1 MGSVIA
7 GMSAWYMYKE
17 NSIELLER
25 DMQAAK
31 PLLETLANSSRVVW
45 LNQVP
50 LIPVDYPHFHQREV
64 INEKVLPMNRLA
76 RRVLQ

>member
-50 LIPVDYPHFHQREV
+50 LIPASHVSHYMSS
-64 INEKVLPMNRLA
+64 NEKLLPINRSAQRL
-76 RRVLQ
+76 LQ